1 MPDSAVDRERYFQ
14 QGLDAIAAIP
24 NLTSVAFPHLV
35 GCGLAGGKWK
45 SYRAMLNAFA
55 EQVAPSATVY
65 IVRLPINTGAGSKT
79 NTKKAAGKSR
89 KGGGS
94 GGDDPVM
101 QQPPKK
107 PSQPGQR
114 APPPRLLILL
124 DMNGTVLL
132 RNKTR
137 YYIRSGAVEFVT
149 WLAAVPEVRLAFYTS
164 MRYTNAI
171 PAIERLLGHSWEDR
185 VRLYDREYQ
194 KADPEGEEVWD
205 TMRDLHK
212 VWANEA
218 EEYGNHFDG
227 SNTLM
232 LDDTMRKMREHPD
245 NVVLVPTLDTSTILT
260 ETKDGAVL
268 GTVRKY
274 IEVPE
279 YSRAMAVEADPAMNI
294 LAASMAGLHAGGSG
308 GSSSSASGGGGGGGA
323 AAGEEWGG
331 IPQQQ
336 GVDRDRGGGGGGG
349 GGGGSAANAKD
360 AAAQAIPKY
369 GQLIDIGANFK

>member
-1 MPDSAVDRERYFQ
+1 MRCGTTPSVSPPLSREPVARQAASFLLYANNCAVAVAVADDVIIIIIRTPDFTHAK
-14 QGLDAIAAIP
+14 L
-24 NLTSVAFPHLV
+24 
-35 GCGLAGGKWK
+35 K
-45 SYRAMLNAFA
+45 
-55 EQVAPSATVY
+55 
-65 IVRLPINTGAGSKT
+65 
-79 NTKKAAGKSR
+79 
-89 KGGGS
+89 
-94 GGDDPVM
+94 
-101 QQPPKK
+101 
-107 PSQPGQR
+107 
-114 APPPRLLILL
+114 
-124 DMNGTVLL
+124 
-132 RNKTR
+132 
-137 YYIRSGAVEFVT
+137 YYIRSGAVDFVT

-218 EEYGNHFDG
+218 EEYGHHFDG

-274 IEVPE
+274 IEGLLSATSCSSTGAATPTAAGGGNGGGAGGAGGRGGDGGGGSEATSAVTVPE
-279 YSRAMAVEADPAMNI
+279 YSRAMAVEADPAINI

-323 AAGEEWGG
+323 AAGQQWGG

-336 GVDRDRGGGGGGG
+336 GVDRDRGGGGG

-369 GQLIDIGANFK
+369 GQLIDIGANFKGDKISQALLARSVRMGDSY